1 MPYGL
6 FRTKSALTP
15 FSLLNLKFIGIL
27 TSYIKELFT
36 YFANIGEPKS
46 QEKSKLLPAKPTAR
60 PADFSGQRF
69 FD

>member
-46 QEKSKLLPAKPTAR
+46 QEKTLPRRQAGKLPPAPE
-60 PADFSGQRF
+60 
-69 FD
+69 